1 MSTNGSIYLLND
13 GSAESEQGRLNRQH
27 RLFDDIMQNDLLPPH
42 IASSLNASST
52 PPKIVEIATGSAIW
66 LLDIAKTFSPDAELV
81 GIDFDTSKFPSASD
95 LPPNITL
102 RQSNMFEPFPN
113 DLVGK
118 FDVVNV
124 RLIVFALKDGY
135 GIELVRNLMTLLK
148 PGGYIVWTET
158 GPVESRENLAHDA
171 HNCQQSG
178 LRWHA
183 YTMQALTSLEPPSQ
197 AWFKY
202 QDVDFRFAKKVGR
215 DTNMQYYL
223 TQAGCVDCDDKA
235 YPSSKQL
242 FTDKKKDWTPRMN
255 LQVRTLTAQALT
267 GIVKLGGVEG
277 MATEKEAAEL
287 IALCQDEF
295 VDRKVH
301 MVVTRAWGRKPEVS

>member
-13 GSAESEQGRLNRQH
+13 GSAEPEQVRLNRQH

-42 IASSLNASST
+42 IASSLDSSST

-81 GIDFDTSKFPSASD
+81 GIDLDTSKFPSASD

-102 RQSNMFEPFPN
+102 RQANMFEPFPN
-113 DLVGK
+113 DLIGK
-118 FDVVNV
+118 FDVVNM
-124 RLIVFALKDGY
+124 RLIVFALKEGY
-135 GIELVRNLMTLLK
+135 GTELVRNLMTLLK
-148 PGGYIVWTET
+148 PGGYMVWTET
-158 GPVESRENLAHDA
+158 GPGMYKS
-171 HNCQQSG
+171 C
-178 LRWHA
+178 
-183 YTMQALTSLEPPSQ
+183 LTSLEPPSQ

-215 DTNMQYYL
+215 DMNIPISMQYYL
-223 TQAGCVDCDDKA
+223 RQAGCVECDDKA

-242 FTDKKKDWTPRMN
+242 FTDKKKEWTPRMN
-255 LQVRTLTAQALT
+255 LQIRALTAQALT

-277 MATEKEAAEL
+277 MATEEEATEL
-287 IALCQDEF
+287 IALCQEEF

>member
-27 RLFDDIMQNDLLPPH
+27 RLFDDIMQNDLLPPQV
-42 IASSLNASST
+42 ASSLDASST

-102 RQSNMFEPFPN
+102 RQANMFEPFPN

-124 RLIVFALKDGY
+124 RLIVFALKEGY
-135 GIELVRNLMTLLK
+135 GIDLVRNLMTLLK

-158 GPVESRENLAHDA
+158 GP
-171 HNCQQSG
+171 C
-178 LRWHA
+178 
-183 YTMQALTSLEPPSQ
+183 LTSLEPPSQ
-197 AWFKY
+197 AWLKY

-215 DTNMQYYL
+215 DTNIPISMQYYL
-223 TQAGCVDCDDKA
+223 MQAGCVECHDKA

-255 LQVRTLTAQALT
+255 LQIRTLTAQALT

-277 MATEKEAAEL
+277 MATEEEAAEL
-287 IALCQDEF
+287 IALCQEEF

>member
-1 MSTNGSIYLLND
+1 MSTNSSIYLLND

-27 RLFDDIMQNDLLPPH
+27 HLFDDIMQNDLLPPH
-42 IASSLNASST
+42 IASSLDTSST
-52 PPKIVEIATGSAIW
+52 PPKIIEIATGSAIW

-102 RQSNMFEPFPN
+102 RQANMFESFPN

-124 RLIVFALKDGY
+124 RLIVFALKEGC

-148 PGGYIVWTET
+148 PGGYI
-158 GPVESRENLAHDA
+158 
-171 HNCQQSG
+171 C
-178 LRWHA
+178 
-183 YTMQALTSLEPPSQ
+183 LTSLEPPSQ

-215 DTNMQYYL
+215 DMNIPISMQYYL
-223 TQAGCVDCDDKA
+223 RQAGCVECDDKA

-255 LQVRTLTAQALT
+255 LQIRTLTAQALT
-267 GIVKLGGVEG
+267 GVVKLGGVQG
-277 MATEKEAAEL
+277 MATEEEAAEL
-287 IALCQDEF
+287 IALCQEEF

-301 MVVTRAWGRKPEVS
+301 MVVTRAWGRKP